1 MPKASTLW
9 PSHTTESEDL
19 MRPAEPK
26 HKDKVMDDIVA
37 FIRAESRNIFA
48 TDDFQEL
55 CDPSGGCSETVR
67 NSNY

>member
-1 MPKASTLW
+1 
-9 PSHTTESEDL
+9 

-37 FIRAESRNIFA
+37 FIMAESRNIFA
-48 TDDFQEL
+48 TNGFQEL
-55 CDPSGGCSETVR
+55 CGPSGGCSGTVR